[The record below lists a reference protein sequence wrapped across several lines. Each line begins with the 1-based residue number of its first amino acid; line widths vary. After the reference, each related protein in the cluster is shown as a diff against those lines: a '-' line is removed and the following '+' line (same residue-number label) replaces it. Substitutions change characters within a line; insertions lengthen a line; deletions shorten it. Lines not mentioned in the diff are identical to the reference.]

1 VKKHSARDIS
11 TSKEILGPG
20 VTGKEEEGDQGPWPS
35 ERGRGGDG
43 QPVKALGGG
52 GAYAPITFAKL
63 LAPLKR

>member
-35 ERGRGGDG
+35 ERGRGADEIGG
-43 QPVKALGGG
+43 RGPSSLTLGE
-52 GAYAPITFAKL
+52 YMI
-63 LAPLKR
+63 